1 MNDAIKEILSEQ
13 EKRFQEMED
22 LLRRYNDSIG
32 TKNELPAPKFDRN
45 EFIAMRRWQQERM
58 ANLSLE

>member
-1 MNDAIKEILSEQ
+1 MNDVTKKLSPEQ

-22 LLRRYNDSIG
+22 MLRRYNDSIG
-32 TKNELPAPKFDRN
+32 TKNELPAPKFDKD
-45 EFIAMRRWQQERM
+45 EFIAMRDWQQERM